1 MINGRWSATVFS
13 RLSVALALLSALVLF
28 DTRPAS
34 ADELPVSE
42 PPRVVLLLDVSGSMR
57 IADLDGRTRMAV
69 AKQAFNDVLD
79 AIPAEA
85 HVGIRLF
92 GSQHRFPGASRA
104 VGCRDT
110 RQLVPVGPVDKT
122 AVKTAIATLQPTG
135 WTPIGRALRAAA
147 KDLGTGETTR
157 RIVLISDGQDECGL
171 PGPCDVARELAA
183 QGTHLVVD
191 TLGLTL
197 SAKVR
202 QQLSCIAEAT
212 GGTYTAVQSQDQLTG
227 RLKQLVQR
235 AASTYQATP
244 RHVAGEAR
252 CETAPVLA
260 PGVYT
265 DRQVFFEHRWYRVR
279 VPAGQ
284 ELRASV
290 SISLDRRLN
299 PDYGVLLRATSQQG
313 RELVRGTDAGSG
325 RTDVQSAGLRWSD
338 QRSPVSDDD
347 EDAPPPSTVC
357 LEVANSFSAPPA
369 VRKAPGMPLELTV
382 DLVPSSPAP
391 SGPDLGRGWQ
401 LLLVLAVTGLLTGLV
416 AGWLARWRI
425 AVWKEN

>member
-1 MINGRWSATVFS
+1 M
-13 RLSVALALLSALVLF
+13 ALFGA
-28 DTRPAS
+28 RPAS
-34 ADELPVSE
+34 ADELPVQE
-42 PPRVVLLLDVSGSMR
+42 PPRVELLLDVSGSMR
-57 IADLDGRTRMAV
+57 IADLDGRTRMSV

-92 GSQHRFPGASRA
+92 GSQHRFPGASKA
-104 VGCRDT
+104 VGCKDT

-135 WTPIGRALRAAA
+135 WTPIGLALRAAA

-157 RIVLISDGQDECGL
+157 RIVLISDGQDECGF
-171 PGPCDVARELAA
+171 PGPCEVARELAA

-197 SAKVR
+197 NAKVR
-202 QQLSCIAEAT
+202 QQLTCIAEAT
-212 GGTYTAVQSQDQLTG
+212 GGTYTAVQSQDQLTA
-227 RLKQLVQR
+227 RLGQLMRR
-235 AASTYQATP
+235 AATTYQATP
-244 RHVAGEAR
+244 RQVAGDAR
-252 CETAPVLA
+252 CATAPILA
-260 PGVYT
+260 SGVYT
-265 DRQVFFEHRWYRVR
+265 DRQVFSDHRWYRVQ

-290 SISLDRRLN
+290 SISLDRKLN

-338 QRSPVSDDD
+338 QRAPGSDD
-347 EDAPPPSTVC
+347 EDAPAPSTVC
-357 LEVANSFSAPPA
+357 LEVSNSFSAPGA
-369 VRKAPGMPLELTV
+369 VRKEPGMPLELTV
-382 DLVPSSPAP
+382 GLAPSSPAP

-401 LLLVLAVTGLLTGLV
+401 LLLMLAVTGLLTGLV